1 MISMKTSTSKF
12 TFFAVLV
19 LFCTSMFAQ
28 QDPEYTQYM
37 YNMSVINPA
46 YSSVNKA
53 KIGGI
58 YRAQWVS
65 IDGAPT
71 TASFFGHLPISDK
84 VELGLNIVHDEIGDV
99 VQETN
104 LNADFAY
111 KLPVQENATLSLGIK
126 AGASFFS
133 TDFSRLQLGSGGP
146 ATDPSFDQNINRT
159 YPTIGIGAYYF
170 SEKYYVGLS
179 APNLVASQHLEDQN
193 GVQRLGSENTHYF
206 FTGGYVFEPSS
217 DFQIKPSFMARWV
230 NGAPVSIDVNAN
242 VRFYQRFEAGIGYRI
257 DDAVTGMLNFEVTP
271 GVRVGYAYDYT
282 TSNLGAY
289 NNGSH
294 EVMILFD
301 FDLLSKLPSY
311 LKSPRFF

>member
-1 MISMKTSTSKF
+1 MKISTSIF
-12 TFFAVLV
+12 TVFAALV
-19 LFCTSMFAQ
+19 LFCGSMYGQ

-46 YSSVNKA
+46 YASVNKA
-53 KIGGI
+53 KVGAL
-58 YRAQWVS
+58 YRSQWVG

-71 TASFFGHLPISDK
+71 TASFFGHLPMSDK
-84 VELGLNIVHDEIGDV
+84 VELGLNLVHDEIGNV

-111 KLPVQENATLSLGIK
+111 KLKIQDDATLSLGLK

-133 TDFSRLQLGSGGP
+133 TDFSNIQLGTGGP
-146 ATDPSFDQNINRT
+146 ATDPSFQQNINQT

-170 SEKYYVGLS
+170 SERYYVGLS
-179 APNLVASQHLEDQN
+179 APNLVASKHIEDQD

-206 FTGGYVFEPSS
+206 LTGGYVFEPSENLQ
-217 DFQIKPSFMARWV
+217 FKPSFMARWV

-242 VRFYQRFEAGIGYRI
+242 VRFNQRFEAGIGYRI
-257 DDAVTGMLNFEVTP
+257 DDAVTGMVNFEVTP
-271 GVRVGYAYDYT
+271 GIRVGYAYDYT
-282 TSNLGAY
+282 TSNLGQY

-294 EVMILFD
+294 EVMVLFD
-301 FDLLSKLPSY
+301 FNIFSDVPSY
-311 LKSPRFF
+311 RKSPRFF